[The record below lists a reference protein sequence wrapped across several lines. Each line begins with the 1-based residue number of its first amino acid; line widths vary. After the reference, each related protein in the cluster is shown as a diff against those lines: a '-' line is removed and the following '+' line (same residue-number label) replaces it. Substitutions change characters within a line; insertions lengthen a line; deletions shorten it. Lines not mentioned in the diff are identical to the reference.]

1 MENTVETKLKAISD
15 FIGRNVTWIAGL
27 FLALYMIGFQKEYI
41 NALVQAGGVIFFLT
55 GVSGVILYAFTSI
68 KFSKKLA
75 EGDNGKL
82 DPTERY
88 AIVGLAGK
96 IFQGVIIGGAVLWAI
111 FYLSQFAGS

>member
-1 MENTVETKLKAISD
+1 MEEGFKKVVD
-15 FIGRNVTWIAGL
+15 FIGRNITWIAGL

-41 NALVQAGGVIFFLT
+41 NALIQAGGVIFFLT

-96 IFQGVIIGGAVLWAI
+96 IFQGITIAGAALWAI
-111 FYLSQFAGS
+111 FYLSQFSGR

>member
-1 MENTVETKLKAISD
+1 MKEKIKTVID
-15 FIGRNVTWIAGL
+15 FLGRNVTWLAGL

-41 NALVQAGGVIFFLT
+41 NALIQAGGVIFFLT

-88 AIVGLAGK
+88 AIVGLAGD
-96 IFQGVIIGGAVLWAI
+96 IFKGVIIGGAVLWAI
-111 FYLSQFAGS
+111 FYLSQFAGR